1 MNEKDFK
8 GLLPKV
14 QNKLEEYDSFD
25 KGKRIVAKEAS
36 NYLLLSGDDWKMPV
50 DELNF
55 YFASGMNLI
64 DEVIKI
70 IYPDK
75 ELAKEAMEQK

>member
-1 MNEKDFK
+1 
-8 GLLPKV
+8 
-14 QNKLEEYDSFD
+14 
-25 KGKRIVAKEAS
+25 
-36 NYLLLSGDDWKMPV
+36 MPV